1 MLRFF
6 YLLVLMF
13 YYFLSN
19 NAIFVEH
26 LKSIEY
32 ETIPVFSVIFGIVF
46 FGRIGT
52 MEAGW

>member
-13 YYFLSN
+13 YYFLFN

-32 ETIPVFSVIFGIVF
+32 ETILIFNVIFGIVF
-46 FGRIGT
+46 GGRIGT